1 MNELTTKEKRV
12 LWCVLNQAQDSG
24 LKSLAHLIKVV
35 YGDGGVKLE
44 ALNDWFKQTQE
55 EYDIVNTLKAKLCG
69 DEE

>member
-1 MNELTTKEKRV
+1 MNELTPKEKRV

-24 LKSLAHLIKVV
+24 LKSLAHLI
-35 YGDGGVKLE
+35 
-44 ALNDWFKQTQE
+44 E